1 MYKMILFLIL
11 STTLWSYQNGDK
23 VDADIAHSL
32 HLDTDKVYVI
42 DFFASWCISCQHEL
56 PLIQK
61 LSQTLDQKKVK
72 VLGIDVDE
80 DIQKAKAFQKEM
92 KLTFTVFDDPKGKII
107 KHFDP
112 VGMPAIYLVKEG
124 KVVSMILGA
133 KDDIDKIIRQ
143 EIEKQTP

>member
-23 VDADIAHSL
+23 VDSDIAHRL
-32 HLDTDKVYVI
+32 HLDADKVYVI

-56 PLIQK
+56 PLIQT
-61 LSQTLDQKKVK
+61 LSQILDQKKVK

-80 DIQKAKAFQKEM
+80 DIQKANAFQKEM
-92 KLTFTVFDDPKGKII
+92 KLTFTVFDDPKGEII